1 MGHNCVGHN
10 NPSHNKPGGASPWA
24 AELDDDGSSVFWQ
37 PDVTDENGCS
47 LDLMDPA
54 VWERHKLGKLW
65 QSATTEAACEAV
77 REHYANMCSQVGK
90 LCLCMSA
97 IAVVTQ
103 VTQMCLQTEKLRLP
117 HRTFILA
124 EKLCLPVYM
133 SYYLVMM
140 GGETLLAYS

>member
-65 QSATTEAACEAV
+65 QNATTEAACEAV
-77 REHYANMCSQVGK
+77 REHYTNMCSQVGGK
-90 LCLCMSA
+90 A
-97 IAVVTQ
+97 
-103 VTQMCLQTEKLRLP
+103 
-117 HRTFILA
+117 
-124 EKLCLPVYM
+124 LPVHV
-133 SYYLVMM
+133 SNRSSDSSDSNVLADREV
-140 GGETLLAYS
+140 TLAS